1 MPKHFEKENYM
12 GEIAIW
18 YITIYLTSCSFF
30 FPDMVRHQSLRC
42 QKDDQISTAEETF
55 FLLLLIIIS
64 GDTGN
69 DSAWDC
75 NVCNTKDHFAV
86 LELIFVSSYSFI
98 FNVFFFF
105 LQEWSPWMSEE
116 NGAHYISPYFSC
128 VIFVYHWFISPF
140 LSIHFISHF
149 VLIIVFFSV
158 SLFVNCILSWL

>member
-18 YITIYLTSCSFF
+18 YITIYLTSYSFF
-30 FPDMVRHQSLRC
+30 FPDMVHHQSLRC

-55 FLLLLIIIS
+55 FLLLLIIS
-64 GDTGN
+64 GETGN

-98 FNVFFFF
+98 FNVCFFFYKSGCT
-105 LQEWSPWMSEE
+105 EWARKM
-116 NGAHYISPYFSC
+116 ALIISLR
-128 VIFVYHWFISPF
+128 ISPF
-140 LSIHFISHF
+140 LSIHFIFHF

-158 SLFVNCILSWL
+158 SLFVSCILSLLL